1 MKFARQIN
9 GLLYSFH
16 VSLSKQAHTVQQWDQ
31 RSSGVETAS
40 VPAAWTLDMEQWFDS
55 SDLLLIKHYELI
67 NIRIPLWS
75 EITLFPW
82 NSVKMEILEH

>member
-40 VPAAWTLDMEQWFDS
+40 VPAA
-55 SDLLLIKHYELI
+55 
-67 NIRIPLWS
+67 
-75 EITLFPW
+75 
-82 NSVKMEILEH
+82 